1 MKRFL
6 DYINIP
12 RNIKRYFIIKKVDN
26 HAKNGKHPVGIIIV
40 DLLIFLALAATF
52 YYIYFINERD
62 DLKIFGLV
70 SAVLFLIFFIVKITA
85 FVLKY
90 EKKYVGIEKLILI
103 DDEEGMNIKSWDIGG
118 KTSLLIGKSSRD
130 GEVDIDLSD
139 TEYSSLI
146 SRQHAV
152 LNFADGSWYIED
164 IGSANG
170 SGIKRAD
177 ENSKFKIDKGRP
189 YKLNSGDIIYI
200 ANTKLLT
207 K

>member
-12 RNIKRYFIIKKVDN
+12 KNIKRYFIIKKVDN
-26 HAKNGKHPVGIIIV
+26 HAKNSRHSIGIIIV
-40 DLLIFLALAATF
+40 DLLIFVALAATF
-52 YYIYFINERD
+52 YYIYFINKRD
-62 DLKIFGLV
+62 DLKIFGIV
-70 SAVLFLIFFIVKITA
+70 SAVLFTVFFIVKITA

-90 EKKYVGIEKLILI
+90 EKKYEGIEKLILI
-103 DDEEGMNIKSWDIGG
+103 DDEEGVNIKSWDIAG
-118 KTSLLIGKSSRD
+118 KTSLLIGKSSKD

-152 LNFADGSWYIED
+152 LNFANGSWYIED

-170 SGIKRAD
+170 SGIKRTD
-177 ENSKFKIDKGRP
+177 ENSKFKIEKGKP